1 MRKLR
6 LRIGTKLGI
15 SAGIG
20 ILLVAGMIAND
31 RISKD
36 AVSIVDAEAEAQ
48 KAVMQDAVATKG
60 AVQGAQLAMH
70 QARYGRT
77 VREIDRAVAA
87 LDAQGVAGR
96 AHIESALRQTTDQE
110 SRDRLLKIQSR
121 FADSLKAASEIAG
134 KQRNVIRL
142 EGQRFDTT
150 ERWTKGVEEM
160 LAAASSFGG
169 ARSEFESNIRAA
181 DSMFKDARLAALQ
194 FQINGDEVLM
204 ALILRAG
211 DEATK
216 LVNAAQELA
225 QNDAARAKIG
235 ALATTIENFR
245 KTLEELVD
253 TEETKLRIVRLRTN
267 LIADEILGL
276 IDKAVADATERSKDS
291 DARANAALTAASRV
305 GVVVG
310 FAVMAM
316 LLGSA
321 LLSLFNIAR
330 PIRRIGDVLLELAN
344 GNKDVQIPFANRT
357 DEVGDTARAARTFQ
371 EQLVRMER
379 LEAEQKE
386 IEKRG
391 ADARKADM
399 HQLAD
404 QFETAVG
411 NIVEA
416 VTRAASDLESAAG
429 TLTGTA
435 ESTQELSGN
444 VARVS
449 EEASYSVHSV
459 AAASDELSS
468 SVNEIARQV
477 QESTRIANEA
487 VAQAE
492 QTDGRIGQLL
502 LAAQRIGDVVKL
514 ITAIAEQTNLLA
526 LNATIEAARAGEAGR
541 GFAVV
546 AQEVKALAAQT
557 AKATD
562 EIGGQ
567 IGAIQAATRDS
578 VSAIKEIGSTI
589 NRISEIATAVAAAV
603 EEQGAATQEI
613 SRNAQQAATGTA
625 QVAGNIADVNR
636 AATETGSASS
646 QVLAAA
652 QALSKEGGLLRHE
665 VDRFLATVR
674 AA

>member
-1 MRKLR
+1 MQKVR

-31 RISKD
+31 RVSKD
-36 AVSIVDAEAEAQ
+36 AVNIVDAEAEAQ
-48 KAVMQDAVATKG
+48 KAVMLDAVATKG

-70 QARYGRT
+70 QARYGRS
-77 VREIDRAVAA
+77 VKEIDRAIAG

-96 AHIESALRQTTDQE
+96 AHIESALQQTADQE
-110 SRDRLLKIQSR
+110 SRGRLLKIQSR
-121 FADSLKAASEIAG
+121 FADSLKAASEIAS
-134 KQRNVIRL
+134 KQREVIRL
-142 EGQRFDTT
+142 EGQRLEIT
-150 ERWTKGVEEM
+150 ERWTKSVEEV
-160 LAAASSFGG
+160 LATAASFGG
-169 ARSEFESNIRAA
+169 AQNDFERKIRAA
-181 DSMFKDARLAALQ
+181 DSVFKDARLAALQ
-194 FQINGDEVLM
+194 FQITGDEVLM

-211 DEATK
+211 DDATK
-216 LVNAAQELA
+216 LVKAAQELA
-225 QNDAARAKIG
+225 HDEAARANIG

-253 TEETKLRIVRLRTN
+253 VEENKLRIVRLRTN

-291 DARANAALTAASRV
+291 DAKANAALNTASRV

-344 GNKDVQIPFANRT
+344 GNKDVQIPFAHRT

-371 EQLVRMER
+371 EQMVRMER

-404 QFETAVG
+404 QFETAIG

-444 VARVS
+444 VDRK
-449 EEASYSVHSV
+449 SVV
-459 AAASDELSS
+459 
-468 SVNEIARQV
+468 
-477 QESTRIANEA
+477 
-487 VAQAE
+487 
-492 QTDGRIGQLL
+492 
-502 LAAQRIGDVVKL
+502 
-514 ITAIAEQTNLLA
+514 
-526 LNATIEAARAGEAGR
+526 
-541 GFAVV
+541 
-546 AQEVKALAAQT
+546 
-557 AKATD
+557 
-562 EIGGQ
+562 
-567 IGAIQAATRDS
+567 
-578 VSAIKEIGSTI
+578 
-589 NRISEIATAVAAAV
+589 
-603 EEQGAATQEI
+603 
-613 SRNAQQAATGTA
+613 
-625 QVAGNIADVNR
+625 
-636 AATETGSASS
+636 
-646 QVLAAA
+646 
-652 QALSKEGGLLRHE
+652 
-665 VDRFLATVR
+665 
-674 AA
+674 